1 MTLLTVQ
8 SVANKIIICGKMSF
22 LTSKYDFG
30 KCLNESGRFKAKNL
44 YLGVGTFWGLS
55 GEFVVYTFILMLT
68 KNQKNQTTG
77 IRDFL
82 A

>member
-1 MTLLTVQ
+1 MP
-8 SVANKIIICGKMSF
+8 F
-22 LTSKYDFG
+22 LTSKHYFG

-44 YLGVGTFWGLS
+44 YRGMGTFGGLS
-55 GEFVVYTFILMLT
+55 GEFVAYTFMLMLT
-68 KNQKNQTTG
+68 KNQKNRTTG